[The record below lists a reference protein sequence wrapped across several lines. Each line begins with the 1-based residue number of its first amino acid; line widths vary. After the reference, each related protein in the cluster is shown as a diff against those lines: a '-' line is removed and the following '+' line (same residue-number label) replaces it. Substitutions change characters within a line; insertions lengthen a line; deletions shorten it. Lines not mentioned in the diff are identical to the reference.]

1 MAWGLEEY
9 LQYIARPVAQEPSS
23 ETMSNLPWKRIVAD
37 TDLTPSSEKRV
48 STSYL
53 QVLLSRCNL
62 LCGAILPSRGQLN
75 RIEIESDVGKETS
88 ALLSFVGAISQA
100 GLTLL
105 APYLSEL
112 ERLLSHGFSSAQCEV
127 RVLCLQLISSFIQH
141 TSPDLPSSEGARN
154 SQWPLSIKFEGS
166 LSSEMVLHLTQQTLV
181 SSNDVEATVSI
192 SILQY

>member
-1 MAWGLEEY
+1 MACGLEEY
-9 LQYIARPVAQEPSS
+9 LEYIARPVVQEASS

-37 TDLTPSSEKRV
+37 TDLTPSSEKRAGV
-48 STSYL
+48 STSYI

-62 LCGAILPSRGQLN
+62 LCGAIQPSRGQLN
-75 RIEIESDVGKETS
+75 RIETESDVGKEAS

-141 TSPDLPSSEGARN
+141 TSPDLPSSEG
-154 SQWPLSIKFEGS
+154 SPWPLSIKFEGS

-181 SSNDVEATVSI
+181 SSNDVEATVST